1 MSKYNEK
8 NILTADGEHRE
19 EFEEY
24 VRDLLGQK
32 VQITDVIPNE
42 NNAIHQDKIAMIDT
56 VSSYY
61 MFRYEKGD
69 LSDNEFDKVMNF
81 GSKQQ
86 KNDSKA
92 YQKSLDDYTHCYFGS
107 SKNFSDLTTSQQCFI
122 KAAQELATN
131 LNVSP
136 EEIAKRHD
144 YYFDQEIAEEKKT
157 TEKSINNTNS
167 TNTDQK
173 APLNVNVATGKN
185 SNENNKQKELKEEE
199 DLRRVRSYDSDINA
213 YMIDGLSYGILQSMG
228 KTKAISDEELKNQE
242 KIHETV
248 QKAVDS
254 LSAKENEEFNTKFVD
269 TVATNETTL
278 ETVPPSVL
286 AQAYL
291 TYTTKLAQKNQE
303 IEQAGDDDAKK
314 QQLIAER
321 NEMLTKKGNIA
332 QRIDDLTDMLVA
344 DTHDDKDLFFAD
356 DTNVADVYDSYKKMF
371 DVRAEDLKAQQD
383 ENNPNPAITDRLQKM
398 ENGQQA
404 LDVQYNSYLETFG
417 LQGVSKDN
425 AEALNKRYDE
435 ISKGLK
441 DVQLND
447 ETAAQVITQTEDGKD
462 ITLGSLLGSVKF
474 YDADGNVEPQ
484 FKDKD
489 GNKTTEW
496 SEGAKVIEGSKL
508 DQSLAM
514 AKQLYVQNNLTSNA
528 EPKPEELQ
536 KALTEYL
543 PQVLYATNVKSL
555 VEKNVLETPDQ
566 YKDRDTINKNVQ
578 EFVKQVEA
586 NDKPMEIADNT
597 FRNVKNSMVNQAYA
611 YQGVLAKQMGVT
623 SNDDVDKTPVLNK
636 VCNNIKPLDER
647 PNSRVIKAVT
657 PNVWKNYASETLQGM
672 AAAAIGTA
680 RVKGAQLCAIG
691 AAHAVTGIAT
701 AHLALAASA
710 IVPIAM
716 TTKQIL
722 SWRKEQKAQGK
733 PTGFKAFM
741 KDKNMRWT
749 LATTALTE
757 AAVGCMFV
765 PGAQPVAVALGA
777 AALAIGVGR
786 AAANDYKK
794 LRAAGKSKWK
804 ALAAATLGAGL
815 KVGTALLMNKA
826 MTNLFNN
833 HFGEHVEH
841 KEEVKAKSHM
851 EFREGDELAGHAR
864 QTLDNFYKGNPEG
877 LEQDLAQ
884 VKAQLHA
891 MGRDDISP
899 EVFLRNA
906 CDAGM
911 NTGTNT
917 INHVDGGGIVH
928 TGGNNLVMTDAWAQQ
943 YGINTDGVH
952 ALGGIRGADG
962 AIHITSDALKGFDD
976 VKYAVSVHN
985 EIGSTINPNS
995 GNRLEG
1001 HQDGV
1006 LHRNATV
1013 NDANQTVHADG
1024 DKGTEF
1030 NTYANHNNNGYEQHE
1045 VIDQQ
1050 AIPAHDEVT
1059 KINYNDAPIAV
1070 GMQGIRNGGWIHKLV
1085 DRVGA
1090 LKDRIIGK
1098 KAPTNK
1104 GVPET
1109 KKTYVKPA
1117 IEVKNPVADE
1127 YKIVYGIEPTQ
1138 KAEVAYKKLV
1148 LDEMKADREA
1158 GKTQTTNLVDYIAE
1172 RKATYDEK
1180 LATTIAPTKEDVKG
1194 FHETKEGK
1202 EATAKAR
1209 QDMFQTN
1216 FSNNGQDLPRNKIT
1230 LQKFTEFAT
1239 YALSNGADRSH
1250 VTAAHDNSMGRS
1262 NNDDYNERPS
1272 GGRFDVNTGQV
1283 TGQTTNKGK
1292 GVKDA
1297 NITTMISN
1305 KNKKTNDK

>member
-1 MSKYNEK
+1 MAKYNED
-8 NILTADGEHRE
+8 NLLNADGEYRE

-24 VRDLLGQK
+24 IRKTLGK
-32 VQITDVIPNE
+32 NVQIADRNLIGKE
-42 NNAIHQDKIAMIDT
+42 DQDKIAMIDT
-56 VSSYY
+56 ISSYY
-61 MFRYEKGD
+61 MFRSEKGD
-69 LSDNEFDKVMNF
+69 LSDGEFNQVMNF
-81 GSKQQ
+81 GAAKQ
-86 KNDSKA
+86 KANPKA
-92 YQKSLDDYTHCYFGS
+92 YQESLDSYAHTYYGS
-107 SKNFSDLTTSQQCFI
+107 NKNFNDLSTDQQCFI
-122 KAAQELATN
+122 KAAQELASN
-131 LNVSP
+131 LQISP
-136 EEIAKRHD
+136 EDIAKRHED
-144 YYFDQEIAEEKKT
+144 YLAQEIAEEEKT
-157 TEKSINNTNS
+157 AQNTTNK
-167 TNTDQK
+167 TNANTDNK
-173 APLNVNVATGKN
+173 APLNVNIATN
-185 SNENNKQKELKEEE
+185 DNPNENKNEKQEEEE
-199 DLRRVRSYDSDINA
+199 DLRRVRSNDSDTNA
-213 YMIDGLSYGILQSMG
+213 YMLDGLSYGILQSMG
-228 KTKAISDEELKNQE
+228 KAKALSDEDLHNQE
-242 KIHETV
+242 KLRETV
-248 QKAVDS
+248 QETVDG
-254 LSAKENEEFNTKFVD
+254 LNAKENEEFNTKFVD
-269 TVATNETTL
+269 TVATNETVL
-278 ETVPPSVL
+278 LGVPPSVL
-286 AQAYL
+286 TQAYVS
-291 TYTTKLAQKNQE
+291 YTVKLAQKNQE
-303 IEQAGDDDAKK
+303 IEQAGDDDEKK

-321 NEMLTKKGNIA
+321 DEMLAKKGNVA
-332 QRIDDLTDMLVA
+332 KRMDDLTDMLVA

-356 DTNVADVYDSYKKMF
+356 DTNIADVYDGYKQMF
-371 DVRAEDLKAQQD
+371 DVRSEDLKAQQD
-383 ENNPNPAITDRLQKM
+383 ENNPDPAITERLQKM

-404 LDVQYNSYLETFG
+404 LDTQYNSYLETYG
-417 LQGVSKDN
+417 LQGVSKDS

-435 ISKGLK
+435 MSKGLK

-447 ETAAQVITQTEDGKD
+447 ETAAQVITQTQDGKD
-462 ITLGSLLGSVKF
+462 ITLGSLLSSVKF
-474 YDADGNVEPQ
+474 YDADGNVQPQ

-489 GNKTTEW
+489 GNETAEW

-514 AKQLYVQNNLTSNA
+514 AKQLYVQDNLTST
-528 EPKPEELQ
+528 EELKPEEMQ

-543 PQVLYATNVKSL
+543 PQVLYAANVKSL
-555 VEKNVLETPDQ
+555 AEKDILETPDQ

-586 NDKPMEIADNT
+586 NDKPMEITDNT
-597 FRNVKNSMVNQAYA
+597 FHNVKNSMVNQAYA
-611 YQGVLAKQMGVT
+611 YRGVLAKQMEVT

-636 VCNNIKPLDER
+636 VCNNVKPLDER

-691 AAHAVTGIAT
+691 LAHAATGIAT
-701 AHLALAASA
+701 ANLALVASA

-733 PTGFKAFM
+733 PTGFKAFI

-765 PGAQPVAVALGA
+765 PGAQPVAMALGA
-777 AALAIGVGR
+777 TALAIGVGR
-786 AAANDYKK
+786 AAKNDYKK

-804 ALAAATLGAGL
+804 ALAAAALGAGL
-815 KVGTALLMNKA
+815 KVGTALVMNKA
-826 MTNLFNN
+826 MTSFFNN

-841 KEEVKAKSHM
+841 KEEVKAKTHM
-851 EFREGDELAGHAR
+851 ELRESDELAGHAR
-864 QTLDNFYKGNPEG
+864 HTLDHFYEGNQEG
-877 LEQDLAQ
+877 LEHDLAQ
-884 VKAQLHA
+884 VKEQLHA

-911 NTGTNT
+911 NTGTDT

-928 TGGNNLVMTDAWAQQ
+928 TGGNNTVMTDAWAQQ
-943 YGINTDGVH
+943 HGVNVDGVH
-952 ALGGIRGADG
+952 ALGDIRGADG
-962 AIHITSDALKGFDD
+962 SIHITSDALKGFDE
-976 VKYAVSVHN
+976 VKQAVSIHN
-985 EIGSTINPNS
+985 EIGSTIDPNS

-1006 LHRNATV
+1006 LHRNAAV

-1024 DKGTEF
+1024 DKGSEF
-1030 NTYANHNNNGYEQHE
+1030 NTYANHSNNGYEQKE
-1045 VIDQQ
+1045 IVDQK

-1059 KINYNDAPIAV
+1059 KIDYDNAPIAV
-1070 GMQGIRNGGWIHKLV
+1070 GMEGIRNGGWFHKMAN
-1085 DRVGA
+1085 RVGA

-1098 KAPTNK
+1098 KAPA
-1104 GVPET
+1104 P
-1109 KKTYVKPA
+1109 KKAYVKPT

-1127 YKIVYGIEPTQ
+1127 YKIVYGIEPTP

-1148 LDEMKADREA
+1148 LDELKADQEA
-1158 GKTQTTNLVDYIAE
+1158 GKTKATNLVDYITE

-1180 LATTIAPTKEDVKG
+1180 LATTIAPAKEDIKG

-1216 FSNNGQDLPRNKIT
+1216 FSCNGQDLPRTQMT
-1230 LQKFTEFAT
+1230 LQKFTKFAT
-1239 YALSNGADRSH
+1239 YALSNGTDRSH

-1262 NNDDYNERPS
+1262 QNDGYNERPS

-1297 NITTMISN
+1297 NITTIINN
-1305 KNKKTNDK
+1305 KRTNTK

>member
-1 MSKYNEK
+1 MSKYNEN
-8 NILTADGEHRE
+8 NILNADGEYRE

-24 VRDLLGQK
+24 VHNTLGKK
-32 VQITDVIPNE
+32 VQLTDRNLIGKE
-42 NNAIHQDKIAMIDT
+42 DQDKIAMIDT
-56 VSSYY
+56 ISSYY
-61 MFRYEKGD
+61 MFRSEKGD
-69 LSDNEFDKVMNF
+69 LSDGEFNQIMNF

-86 KNDSKA
+86 KNDPKA
-92 YQKSLDDYTHCYFGS
+92 YQEALDNYTHSYYGS
-107 SKNFSDLTTSQQCFI
+107 SKNFSDLTIDQQCFI
-122 KAAQELATN
+122 KAAQELAAS
-131 LNVSP
+131 LNISP
-136 EEIAKRHD
+136 EEIAKRHED
-144 YYFDQEIAEEKKT
+144 YLAQEIAEEEKT
-157 TEKSINNTNS
+157 ENTTNNTNS
-167 TNTDQK
+167 ANTDQK
-173 APLNVNVATGKN
+173 TPLNVNVATDKN
-185 SNENNKQKELKEEE
+185 PNENNKIEKQSEE
-199 DLRRVRSYDSDINA
+199 DLRRVRSNDSDTNA

-228 KTKAISDEELKNQE
+228 KTEALSAEDLQNQE
-242 KIHETV
+242 KLRETV
-248 QKAVDS
+248 QKTVDS
-254 LSAKENEEFNTKFVD
+254 LNTKENEEFNTKFVD
-269 TVATNETTL
+269 TVATNETVL
-278 ETVPPSVL
+278 QGVPPSVL
-286 AQAYL
+286 TQAYL
-291 TYTTKLAQKNQE
+291 AYTSKLAQKNQE
-303 IEQAGDDDAKK
+303 IEQAGDDDEKK

-321 NEMLTKKGNIA
+321 DEMQAKKVNVA
-332 QRIDDLTDMLVA
+332 KRIDDLTDMLVA

-356 DTNVADVYDSYKKMF
+356 DTNVADVYDGYKEMF

-383 ENNPNPAITDRLQKM
+383 ENNPNPEITDRLQKM

-417 LQGVSKDN
+417 LQGVSKDS

-484 FKDKD
+484 FQDKD
-489 GNKTTEW
+489 GNQTTEW

-514 AKQLYVQNNLTSNA
+514 AKQLYVQNNLTSDV

-543 PQVLYATNVKSL
+543 PQVLYAANVKSL
-555 VEKNVLETPDQ
+555 VEKDVLETPDQ

-586 NDKPMEIADNT
+586 NDKPMEIADHT

-701 AHLALAASA
+701 ANLALAASA

-777 AALAIGVGR
+777 TALAIGVGR
-786 AAANDYKK
+786 AAKNDYKK

-826 MTNLFNN
+826 MTSFFNN

-851 EFREGDELAGHAR
+851 EWREGDELVGHAR
-864 QTLDNFYKGNPEG
+864 QTLNHFYEGNQEG
-877 LEQDLAQ
+877 LEHDLAQ

-911 NTGTNT
+911 NTGTDT

-928 TGGNNLVMTDAWAQQ
+928 TSGNNTVMTDAWAQQ
-943 YGINTDGVH
+943 HGVNTAGVH
-952 ALGGIRGADG
+952 ALGGIKGADG
-962 AIHITSDALKGFDD
+962 AIHITPDALKGFDD

-995 GNRLEG
+995 GQRLEG

-1013 NDANQTVHADG
+1013 NDANQTVHADDG
-1024 DKGTEF
+1024 KGSEF

-1045 VIDQQ
+1045 IIDQK

-1059 KINYNDAPIAV
+1059 KINYDNAPIAV
-1070 GMQGIRNGGWIHKLV
+1070 GMQGVRNGGWIHKLAK
-1085 DRVGA
+1085 RVGA

-1098 KAPTNK
+1098 KAPA
-1104 GVPET
+1104 P
-1109 KKTYVKPA
+1109 KKAYVKPT

-1148 LDEMKADREA
+1148 LDELKADQEA
-1158 GKTQTTNLVDYIAE
+1158 GKTKATNLVDYIAE

-1180 LATTIAPTKEDVKG
+1180 LATTIAPAKEDVKG

-1216 FSNNGQDLPRNKIT
+1216 FSSNGQDLPRNQMT
-1230 LQKFTEFAT
+1230 LQKFTKFAT

-1262 NNDDYNERPS
+1262 HNDDYNERPS

-1305 KNKKTNDK
+1305 KNTNTK